1 MSNPFPGYPGPEE
14 TVDYLGFSPSTP
26 QRMRVAGEGPP
37 TSRSP
42 DR

>member
-1 MSNPFPGYPGPEE
+1 MSDPCPHYPGPEG
-14 TVDYLGFSPSTP
+14 TVDYLGFSPRTP
-26 QRMRVAGEGPP
+26 QRMRVTGEGPP